1 MTFYLD
7 LGLLLAALTA
17 FFFTVLGYF
26 LISRFFQAKRRR
38 GLLAGDGA
46 AFLAA
51 GGLFVAFTASFIEI
65 FEFAF
70 RLPYPAVIDLGI
82 GLSAVFLA
90 SATAHLLATRL
101 VKARTAKRVGASHQT

>member
-1 MTFYLD
+1 MTIYLD

-17 FFFTVLGYF
+17 FFFSVLGYF

-38 GLLAGDGA
+38 GILAGDGA

-51 GGLFVAFTASFIEI
+51 GGLFIAFTASFIEI

-70 RLPYPAVIDLGI
+70 RLPYPAMIDLGI
-82 GLSAVFLA
+82 GLTAVFLA
-90 SATAHLLATRL
+90 SATAHLLAKRL
-101 VKARTAKRVGASHQT
+101 SKAPNTNCVTVSR

>member
-17 FFFTVLGYF
+17 FFFSVLGYF
-26 LISRFFQAKRRR
+26 LISRLFQSKRRR
-38 GLLAGDGA
+38 GLLATDGA

-70 RLPYPAVIDLGI
+70 RLPYPAMIDLGI

-101 VKARTAKRVGASHQT
+101 SKVRTAKGVTPSQ

>member
-17 FFFTVLGYF
+17 FFLTVLGYF
-26 LISRFFQAKRRR
+26 LISRLFQSKRRR
-38 GLLAGDGA
+38 GLLASDGA

-51 GGLFVAFTASFIEI
+51 GVLFVGFTASFIEI

-70 RLPYPAVIDLGI
+70 RLPYPAMVDLGI
-82 GLSAVFLA
+82 GLSSVFAA
-90 SATAHLLATRL
+90 SAVAHLLATRL
-101 VKARTAKRVGASHQT
+101 SKPRAAKGVTVSR

>member
-1 MTFYLD
+1 MTFFLD

-17 FFFTVLGYF
+17 FFLSVLGYY
-26 LISRFFQAKRRR
+26 LVSRLFQSKRRR

-70 RLPYPAVIDLGI
+70 RLPYPAMIDLGI
-82 GLSAVFLA
+82 GLTAVFLA
-90 SATAHLLATRL
+90 SASAHLLATRL
-101 VKARTAKRVGASHQT
+101 SKARAGKGAAVTR

>member
-1 MTFYLD
+1 MTYFLD

-17 FFFTVLGYF
+17 FFLTVLGYF
-26 LISRFFQAKRRR
+26 LVSRLFQSKRRR
-38 GLLAGDGA
+38 GILARDSA

-70 RLPYPAVIDLGI
+70 RLPYPATIDLGI
-82 GLSAVFLA
+82 GLTAVFLA
-90 SATAHLLATRL
+90 STLAHLLATRL
-101 VKARTAKRVGASHQT
+101 SKARLAKGAVASK